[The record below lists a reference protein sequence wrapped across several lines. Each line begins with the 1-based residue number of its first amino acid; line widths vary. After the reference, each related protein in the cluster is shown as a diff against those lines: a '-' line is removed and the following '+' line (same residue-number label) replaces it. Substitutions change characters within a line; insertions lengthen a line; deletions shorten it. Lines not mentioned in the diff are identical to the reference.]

1 MLNHIK
7 LISMKRSVFFLVIMA
22 FVCSVN
28 VGAQKPEKLFNGK
41 NLSNWNFVVENNAE
55 PAGQVYSVKD
65 GMIHIKGTPLGYM
78 YTKEK
83 YTDFILHVEWRWAEG
98 ASNSGIFVIIEDPK
112 NPFPNGIECQLAAGK
127 AGDFVLLGG
136 SDLAEFE
143 QEQGQPRPKF
153 PVVNKKNASSE
164 KPAGE
169 WNKADITV
177 KGGVITVFIN
187 DVYQNTG
194 TNKVKTGHIGLQSEG
209 KAIQFRNVTLT
220 KW

>member
-1 MLNHIK
+1 M
-7 LISMKRSVFFLVIMA
+7 RSIFFIIVMA
-22 FVCSVN
+22 FVSLCSIN
-28 VGAQKPEKLFNGK
+28 TAMAQKPEKLFNGK
-41 NLSNWNFVVENNAE
+41 NLSNWNFVVENDAE

-65 GMIHIKGTPLGYM
+65 GVIQIKGSPLGYM

-98 ASNSGIFVIIEDPK
+98 ASNSGIFLIIEDPK
-112 NPFPNGIECQLAAGK
+112 NPFPNGIECQLAVGK

-153 PVVNKKNASSE
+153 PVVMKKNATSE

-177 KGGVITVFIN
+177 KDGVITIFIN

-194 TNKVKTGHIGLQSEG
+194 TNKIKTGHIGLQSEG
-209 KAIQFRNVTLT
+209 KTIQFRNVILT